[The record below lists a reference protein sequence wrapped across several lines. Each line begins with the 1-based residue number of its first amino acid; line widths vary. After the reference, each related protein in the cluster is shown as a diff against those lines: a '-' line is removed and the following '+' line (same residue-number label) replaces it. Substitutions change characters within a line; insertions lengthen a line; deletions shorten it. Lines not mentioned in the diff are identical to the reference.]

1 LDGAGARRCV
11 LSAFWAAGVRCTAWG
26 AWCTL
31 YIRIQSFEKERLDL
45 QEVSMKKLTGAQ
57 IVIESL
63 LAEGVDVIFGY
74 PGGAILPTYDALLD
88 SKIKHVLVRHEQGA
102 AHMAEGYAR
111 VTGKPGVVMVTSG
124 PGATNAV
131 TGIADAYMDST
142 PLVVISGQ
150 VSTSLIGNDA
160 FQEADIVGIT
170 RPCTKHNY
178 LVKDIRDLARTIK
191 EAFYIA
197 GSGRPGP
204 VVVDLPKDVQQA
216 EHTFKFPET
225 VELRGYKPTIRG
237 NPRQIE
243 RVIEAIEN
251 SERPLFY
258 VGGGV
263 QWSGAAPELQQL
275 ARGLGIP
282 VTETLMALGSMPAS
296 DPLRLGM
303 LGMHGSYAT
312 NTAVC
317 NTDCL
322 IAIGAR
328 FDDRVTGRVANF
340 APKAETIVHID
351 IDPSSISKNVKVD
364 IPIVGDIKHVL
375 TDMLTLAKGREGI
388 ARRRAAWQK
397 WHQQIQRWQKEK
409 PLYENGRRADHIT
422 PVQVIGEL
430 YELTKGECIIATDVG
445 QHQMWVAQLFPFER
459 PRSFLTS
466 GGLGTMG
473 YGLPA
478 GIGAKFA
485 APDREVVVV
494 SGDGSIQMNIQEL
507 GTAVEYGIDIKVI
520 ILNNY
525 FLGMVRQWQEKFY
538 NERYSYSAMS
548 VPNFVKLA
556 EAYGAHG
563 FRIDKPKDLAKTM
576 KEAFATRGP
585 VLIDV
590 AIPKEEAVMPMIP
603 PGGAMSEMLLA

>member
-1 LDGAGARRCV
+1 
-11 LSAFWAAGVRCTAWG
+11 
-26 AWCTL
+26 
-31 YIRIQSFEKERLDL
+31 
-45 QEVSMKKLTGAQ
+45 MKKLTGAQ

>member
-1 LDGAGARRCV
+1 
-11 LSAFWAAGVRCTAWG
+11 
-26 AWCTL
+26 
-31 YIRIQSFEKERLDL
+31 
-45 QEVSMKKLTGAQ
+45 MKKLTGAQ

-63 LAEGVDVIFGY
+63 IAEGVDVIFGY

-142 PLVVISGQ
+142 PVVMLSGQ

-170 RPCTKHNY
+170 RPCSKHNY
-178 LVKDIRDLARTIK
+178 LVKDIRDLARIIK

-204 VVVDLPKDVQQA
+204 VIVDLPKDIQQA

-225 VELRGYKPTIRG
+225 VELRGYKPTVRG

-243 RVIEAIEN
+243 RAVEAIEN

-303 LGMHGSYAT
+303 LGMHGSYGT

-322 IAIGAR
+322 IAVGAR
-328 FDDRVTGRVANF
+328 FDDRVTGRLANF
-340 APKAETIVHID
+340 APKAETIIHVD

-375 TDMLTLAKGREGI
+375 TDMLSVVKGREGI
-388 ARRRAAWQK
+388 AKRHAVWQK
-397 WHQQIQRWQKEK
+397 WVEQIHRWHKEK
-409 PLYENGRRADHIT
+409 PLYENGKRADHIT
-422 PVQVIGEL
+422 PMQVIGEL
-430 YELTKGECIIATDVG
+430 YNLTKGECIVATDVG

-494 SGDGSIQMNIQEL
+494 TGDGSIQMNIQEL
-507 GTAVEYGIDIKVI
+507 GTAVEYGIDIKVV

-563 FRIDKPKDLAKTM
+563 FRIEKPEELAKTM

-585 VLIDV
+585 VLIDI

>member
-1 LDGAGARRCV
+1 
-11 LSAFWAAGVRCTAWG
+11 
-26 AWCTL
+26 
-31 YIRIQSFEKERLDL
+31 
-45 QEVSMKKLTGAQ
+45 MKKLTGAQ

-63 LAEGVDVIFGY
+63 IAEGVDVIFGY

-88 SKIKHVLVRHEQGA
+88 SKIRHVLVRHEQGA
-102 AHMAEGYAR
+102 THMAEGYAR
-111 VTGKPGVVMVTSG
+111 VSGRPGVVIVTSG

-142 PLVVISGQ
+142 PMVVISGQ
-150 VSTSLIGNDA
+150 VGTSLIGNDA
-160 FQEADIVGIT
+160 FQEVDFVGIT

-178 LVKDIRDLARTIK
+178 LVKDVRDVARIVK

-204 VVVDLPKDVQQA
+204 VVIDMPKDVQQA
-216 EHTFKFPET
+216 EHTFSYPAK
-225 VELRGYKPTIRG
+225 VDLRGFKPTIRG

-243 RVIEAIEN
+243 RAVEAIER
-251 SERPLFY
+251 SEKPLLY

-263 QWSGAAPELQQL
+263 QWSGAAAELTAL

-282 VTETLMALGSMPAS
+282 VTETLMGLGSVPAS
-296 DPLRLGM
+296 DPLCLGM
-303 LGMHGSYAT
+303 LGMHGSYGA

-322 IAIGAR
+322 VAVGAR
-328 FDDRVTGRVANF
+328 FDDRVTGRIADF
-340 APKAETIVHID
+340 APKAKSIIHID

-364 IPIVGDIKHVL
+364 VPIVGDIKSVL
-375 TDMLTLAKGREGI
+375 TDMLELVRARESIGKRK
-388 ARRRAAWQK
+388 ATWAK
-397 WHQQIQRWQKEK
+397 WHQQILQWKRER
-409 PLYENGRRADHIT
+409 PLYENGNDKERDSVSPLH
-422 PVQVIGEL
+422 VIE
-430 YELTKGECIIATDVG
+430 EMHRLTKGDCIIATDVG
-445 QHQMWVAQLFPFER
+445 QHQMWIAQLFPFER
-459 PRSFLTS
+459 PRSLLTS

-485 APDREVVVV
+485 APDRKVIVV

-507 GTAVEYGIDIKVI
+507 GTAVQYGVDIKVV

-525 FLGMVRQWQEKFY
+525 FLGMVRQWQERFY
-538 NERYSYSAMS
+538 QERYSYSAMS

-556 EAYGAHG
+556 DAYGAKG
-563 FRIDKPKDLAKTM
+563 FRIEKSKELAATM
-576 KEAFATRGP
+576 KEAFATPGP

-590 AIPKEEAVMPMIP
+590 VIPKEEAVMPMIP
-603 PGGAMSEMLLA
+603 PGGSMSEMLFA

>member
-1 LDGAGARRCV
+1 
-11 LSAFWAAGVRCTAWG
+11 
-26 AWCTL
+26 
-31 YIRIQSFEKERLDL
+31 
-45 QEVSMKKLTGAQ
+45 MKKLTGAQ
-57 IVIESL
+57 IVVESL
-63 LAEGVDVIFGY
+63 IAEGVDVIFGY

-102 AHMAEGYAR
+102 THMAEGYAR
-111 VTGKPGVVMVTSG
+111 VSGRPGVVIVTSG
-124 PGATNAV
+124 PGATNTV

-142 PLVVISGQ
+142 PMVVLSGQ

-178 LVKDIRDLARTIK
+178 LVKDVRDLARIVK

-216 EHTFKFPET
+216 EHSFKYPDK
-225 VELRGYKPTIRG
+225 VDLRSYKPTIRG

-243 RVIEAIEN
+243 RAIEAIEK
-251 SERPLFY
+251 SEKPLFY

-263 QWSGAAPELQQL
+263 QWSGAAPELTQL

-282 VTETLMALGSMPAS
+282 ICETLMGLGSFPAS
-296 DPLRLGM
+296 DPLCLGM
-303 LGMHGSYAT
+303 LGMHGSYGT

-322 IAIGAR
+322 IAVGAR
-328 FDDRVTGRVANF
+328 FDDRVTGRIADF
-340 APKAETIVHID
+340 APKAESIIHID

-364 IPIVGDIKHVL
+364 VPIVGDIKSVL
-375 TDMLTLAKGREGI
+375 TDFLKEVRSREGI
-388 ARRRAAWQK
+388 ARHKARWAK
-397 WHQQIQRWQKEK
+397 WHQQILEWRRER
-409 PLYENGRRADHIT
+409 PLYQNGNHSERESVSPLH
-422 PVQVIGEL
+422 VIE
-430 YELTKGECIIATDVG
+430 EMHNLTKGDCIIATDVG
-445 QHQMWVAQLFPFER
+445 QHQMWIAQLFPFER
-459 PRSFLTS
+459 PRSLLTS

-485 APDREVVVV
+485 APDRKVIVV

-507 GTAVEYGIDIKVI
+507 GTAVQYGVDIKVV
-520 ILNNY
+520 ILNNH
-525 FLGMVRQWQEKFY
+525 FLGMVRQWQERFY
-538 NERYSYSAMS
+538 DERYSYSAMS
-548 VPNFVKLA
+548 VPDFVKLA
-556 EAYGAHG
+556 DAYGAKG
-563 FRIDKPKDLAKTM
+563 FRIEKSKDLARTM
-576 KEAFATRGP
+576 KDAFATPGP

-590 AIPKEEAVMPMIP
+590 VIPKEEAVMPMIP
-603 PGGAMSEMLLA
+603 PGGAMSEMLFA

>member
-1 LDGAGARRCV
+1 
-11 LSAFWAAGVRCTAWG
+11 
-26 AWCTL
+26 
-31 YIRIQSFEKERLDL
+31 
-45 QEVSMKKLTGAQ
+45 MKKLTGAQ

-63 LAEGVDVIFGY
+63 IAEGVDVIFGY
-74 PGGAILPTYDALLD
+74 PGGAILPTYDALLS
-88 SKIKHVLVRHEQGA
+88 SKIKHILVRHEQGA
-102 AHMAEGYAR
+102 THMAEGYAR
-111 VTGKPGVVMVTSG
+111 VSGRPGVVIVTSG
-124 PGATNAV
+124 PGATNTV

-142 PLVVISGQ
+142 PLVVITGQ

-178 LVKDIRDLARTIK
+178 LVKDVKDIARTIK

-197 GSGRPGP
+197 GTGRPGP

-216 EHTFKFPET
+216 EHVFKYPDT
-225 VELRGYKPTIRG
+225 VELRGFKPTIRG

-243 RVIEAIEN
+243 RAIEAIEK
-251 SERPLFY
+251 SSKPLFY

-263 QWSGAAPELQQL
+263 QWSGAAPELREL
-275 ARGLGIP
+275 VRGLGIP
-282 VTETLMALGSMPAS
+282 ITETLMGLGSFPAS
-296 DPLRLGM
+296 DSLRLGM
-303 LGMHGSYAT
+303 LGMHGSYGT
-312 NTAVC
+312 NTAVT

-322 IAIGAR
+322 IAVGAR
-328 FDDRVTGRVANF
+328 FDDRVTGRIADF
-340 APKAETIVHID
+340 APNAESIIHID

-375 TDMLTLAKGREGI
+375 TDMLQVIKGRESI
-388 ARRRAAWQK
+388 ARRRADWTR
-397 WHQQIQRWQKEK
+397 WHQQILKWQKDK
-409 PLYENGRRADHIT
+409 PLYENGKRGDKVSPID
-422 PVQVIGEL
+422 VVSEL
-430 YELTKGECIIATDVG
+430 YKITKGDCIMATDVG
-445 QHQMWVAQLFPFER
+445 QHQMWVAQMFPFEH
-459 PRSFLTS
+459 PRSWLTS

-478 GIGAKFA
+478 GIGATFA
-485 APDREVVVV
+485 APGRPVVVV

-507 GTAVEYGIDIKVI
+507 GTAVQYNVDIKVI

-538 NERYSYSAMS
+538 DERYSYSAMS

-556 EAYGAHG
+556 DAYGAHG
-563 FRIDKPKDLAKTM
+563 FRIEKAKDLSRIM
-576 KEAFATRGP
+576 KEAFATPGP

-590 AIPKEEAVMPMIP
+590 VIPKEEAVMPMIP
-603 PGGAMSEMLLA
+603 PGGSMSEMLFA